1 MTKDG
6 TTKSLHSIEEP
17 YNGTMKQ
24 KEATSVYLGLPMLF
38 MRNTSTSVLSINTNW
53 TPVTVTK
60 IELEN

>member
-38 MRNTSTSVLSINTNW
+38 MRNTSTSVRVPLTL
-53 TPVTVTK
+53 
-60 IELEN
+60 IEHP